1 MHQGAQ
7 RRRGWLAVAGSLV
20 LLVAGCALLAA
31 FAWPVSPEQQRDTAR
46 QLWDT
51 RTFSHY
57 RILVQVERADT
68 LCLQELEIRDER
80 STSTIRDTCG
90 SSWFSQLSVSRLFEF
105 TSRIEQTPSCY
116 PSSQL
121 CTCQQLRV
129 GQVHYDPQLGYPILI
144 DYDRRIRP
152 NPISPDFWRRAL
164 ESRRPPSCEPASRI
178 VRITVL
184 SLVPIQ

>member
-1 MHQGAQ
+1 MEEGTQ
-7 RRRGWLAVAGSLV
+7 RTRGWQAAAGGLV
-20 LLVAGCALLAA
+20 LLMAGCVLLAA
-31 FAWPVSPEQQRDTAR
+31 FAWPASPEQQRDAAR
-46 QLWDT
+46 RLWDA
-51 RTFSHY
+51 RSFASY

-80 STSTIRDTCG
+80 STATIRDTCG

-105 TSRIEQTPSCY
+105 TTRVEQTPSCY

-129 GQVHYDPQLGYPILI
+129 GQVAYDPQSGYPTLI

-152 NPISPDFWRRAL
+152 NPVSPDFWRRTL
-164 ESRRPPSCEPASRI
+164 ESRRPPSCEPASRV

-184 SLVPIQ
+184 ALDPIQ

>member
-1 MHQGAQ
+1 MPQGAQ
-7 RRRGWLAVAGSLV
+7 RIRGWLTVAGSLV
-20 LLVAGCALLAA
+20 LLVISCASLAA
-31 FAWPVSPEQQRDTAR
+31 FAWPVSPEQQRDAAR
-46 QLWDT
+46 RLWEA

-57 RILVQVERADT
+57 RILVQVERANM

-90 SSWFSQLSVSRLFEF
+90 AAWFSQLSVARLFEF
-105 TSRIEQTPSCY
+105 TSRVEQIPSCY
-116 PSSQL
+116 PSAQF

-129 GQVHYDPQLGYPILI
+129 GEVRYDPQIGYPTLI

-152 NPISPDFWRRAL
+152 NPVSPDFWRRTI
-164 ESRRPPSCEPASRI
+164 ESRRPPNCEPASRV

-184 SLVPIQ
+184 ALTPLR